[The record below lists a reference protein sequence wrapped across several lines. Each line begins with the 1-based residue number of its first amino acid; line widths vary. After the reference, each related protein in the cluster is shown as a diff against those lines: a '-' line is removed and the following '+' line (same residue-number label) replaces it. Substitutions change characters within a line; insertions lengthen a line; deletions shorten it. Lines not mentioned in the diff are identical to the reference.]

1 MKILLLIRNE
11 NTEEANKYY
20 QMAIE
25 KFGGEVVLLY
35 DYESVDNARKIL
47 ETVDG
52 ILLPGGDDVGA
63 LDFFLIEYA
72 LKKRLRLLG
81 ICQGMQ
87 SMALYHTGNSLV
99 SIGDLSHKQEEGYI
113 HSVTLKDSR
122 LKTIVGKKEILV
134 NSHHIQTV
142 LESPCFSIV
151 GKSQDGLIEAIENSE
166 HFFQIGVQWHPERM
180 LEYDR
185 VSNLLF
191 QEFLHSF

>member
-1 MKILLLIRNE
+1 MKILLLIRKE
-11 NTEEANKYY
+11 NTEEANKCY

-35 DYESVDNARKIL
+35 DFESVDSARKIL

-52 ILLPGGDDVGA
+52 ILLPGGDDVGV

-72 LKKRLRLLG
+72 LKNRLRLLG

-87 SMALYHTGNSLV
+87 SMALYHTSNSLV
-99 SIGDLSHKQEEGYI
+99 SIGNLSHQQEEGYV
-113 HSVTLKDSR
+113 HSVTLEDGR
-122 LKTIVGKKEILV
+122 LKMIVGRKKIFV
-134 NSHHIQTV
+134 NSHHVQTV
-142 LESPCFSIV
+142 LESPCFAIV
-151 GKSQDGLIEAIENSE
+151 GKSEDGLIEAIENSE